1 MNNIIVNIQEEN
13 SIIRNYFKNKDLVS
27 VEELLGAIEDL
38 KLEIER
44 LNEQMENMDQ
54 YYKDNYRRISE
65 HEYYGV
71 SRKDF
76 ICE

>member
-13 SIIRNYFKNKDLVS
+13 SIIRNYFKSKDLVS

-38 KLEIER
+38 KLEVER
-44 LNEQMENMDQ
+44 LNEQIEDKEQ
-54 YYKDNYRRISE
+54 YYKDNYRKIDE

-71 SRKDF
+71 SRKEF
-76 ICE
+76 